1 MHSKK
6 IREPVTWQ
14 SLIDILT
21 YYATLKLICFPEQ
34 TTGNLKYNLD
44 DKYQALAQYY
54 SSLMKDLKTT
64 EAQRRIQDLKKELKQ
79 FHQEYLTRQ
88 TQDLTNDQALTKIEQ
103 LIKQKSDW
111 ATSKN
116 KLLTQELMLNSINSN
131 WWYLSKLHTEPLSF
145 LPVGLVLLLSPQFQ
159 VLQAG
164 LTLKNYEPH
173 PHDQVKFH
181 QDLPVLS
188 ILDQQNIADL
198 LPIRYLDQLITN
210 PITKDTI
217 VYEYTLVENTWDK
230 FKKLREFLAQP
241 ENATNQGV
249 TQ

>member
-103 LIKQKSDW
+103 LIKQTSDW

-116 KLLTQELMLNSINSN
+116 NFLTQELMLNSINSN

-173 PHDQVKFH
+173 PHDQVKFP
-181 QDLPVLS
+181 QTLPVLS

-217 VYEYTLVENTWDK
+217 VHEYTLVENTWDK